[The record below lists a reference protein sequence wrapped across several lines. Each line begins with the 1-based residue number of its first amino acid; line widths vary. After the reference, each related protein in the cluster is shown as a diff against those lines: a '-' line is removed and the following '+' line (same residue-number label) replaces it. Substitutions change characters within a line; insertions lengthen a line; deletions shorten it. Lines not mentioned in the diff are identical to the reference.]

1 MMEVREVDLPGV
13 GKKFALTTGE
23 GEKLTIIIHN
33 TGDRELYN
41 FRPGEDFP
49 FHALRLEDSEARKI
63 SAILGGAYFQPTS
76 AASMDMVLEQLA
88 IEWMKIGKDSKLAG
102 KSIAELDIRKLTGA
116 HVLALLRGKQV
127 IANPQPDERFQP
139 GDTAV
144 IAGTREQV
152 DRFLA
157 FARGER

>member
-1 MMEVREVDLPGV
+1 MEVREVDLPGV
-13 GKKFALTTGE
+13 GKKFALTTDE
-23 GEKLTIIIHN
+23 GERLTIIIHN

-41 FRPGEDFP
+41 FREGEDFP
-49 FHALRLEDSEARKI
+49 FHALRLEDAEARKL
-63 SAILGGAYFQPTS
+63 SAILGGAYFQPTT
-76 AASMDMVLEQLA
+76 AASMDLVLEQLA
-88 IEWMKIGKDSKLAG
+88 IEWVKVGKESRLAEH
-102 KSIAELDIRKLTGA
+102 SIIELDIRKETGA
-116 HVLALLRGKQV
+116 HVLALLRDKQV
-127 IANPQPDERFQP
+127 IANPQPDERFRA

>member
-1 MMEVREVDLPGV
+1 MDVREVDLPGV

-23 GEKLTIIIHN
+23 GEKLTVIIHN

-49 FHALRLEDSEARKI
+49 FHAIRLEDAEARKL
-63 SAILGGAYFQPTS
+63 SAILGGAYFQPT
-76 AASMDMVLEQLA
+76 AVASMDMVLEQLA
-88 IEWMKIGKDSKLAG
+88 IEWVKIGKDSRLAT
-102 KSIAELDIRKLTGA
+102 KTIAELDIRKHTGA
-116 HVLALLRGKQV
+116 HVLALLRGKEV
-127 IANPQPDERFQP
+127 LANPQPDERFHV

-144 IAGTREQV
+144 IAGAREQV
-152 DRFLA
+152 DQFLA